1 MTEIIKIP
9 AREFTIL
16 KLFRFV
22 IRLKQLHSDHRKHVH
37 NNCEDN
43 SDIPYRSHTASYR
56 VQQISHCFP
65 RLGELQHSKLRS
77 KIQRTG
83 YLTAF
88 KRKIFPGIRYT
99 WEEKTGN
106 VLEEILKLNIEN
118 HDEGSEVSNFPSGY
132 FFGDRLVSP
141 KKGAL
146 STLGLKAKRIWWKK
160 K

>member
-1 MTEIIKIP
+1 MIFPTGPTLLPIV
-9 AREFTIL
+9 F
-16 KLFRFV
+16 
-22 IRLKQLHSDHRKHVH
+22 S
-37 NNCEDN
+37 
-43 SDIPYRSHTASYR
+43 RSPIVFHDWASF
-56 VQQISHCFP
+56 ST
-65 RLGELQHSKLRS
+65 RS
-77 KIQRTG
+77 CGVKIQRTG

-118 HDEGSEVSNFPSGY
+118 HDEGSEVSNFPSDY

-146 STLGLKAKRIWWKK
+146 STLGLKAKRIW
-160 K
+160 